1 MAFNFN
7 KLTVKAQEGVQT
19 AIEIAQNYSNQV
31 LEPEHLLA
39 ALIQEQ
45 GNIADTIMQKAGGNI
60 NQIKLRVNAL
70 LEALPKVSGAGVGN
84 QQMSNNMAKL
94 FDAASAEAKNLKD
107 EFISTEHLL
116 LALTKDNGKAGQ
128 LLKDNG
134 ISHDEVLTALKE
146 VRGTQRVTSQNPEDT
161 YQSLQKYG

>member
-7 KLTVKAQEGVQT
+7 KLTVKAQEVVQT
-19 AIEIAQNYSNQV
+19 AIKIAQNYSNQV

-45 GNIADTIMQKAGGNI
+45 GNIVDTIMQKAGGNI
-60 NQIKLRVNAL
+60 NQIKMKVNAL

-94 FDAASAEAKNLKD
+94 LDAASTEAKDLKD
-107 EFISTEHLL
+107 EFVSTEHFL
-116 LALTKDNGKAGQ
+116 LALTKNEGKAKQ
-128 LLKDNG
+128 VLRDN
-134 ISHDEVLTALKE
+134 DVTYDAVLTALKD
-146 VRGTQRVTSQNPEDT
+146 VRGTQRVTSQNP
-161 YQSLQKYG
+161 